1 MGKGILA
8 GASGGGG
15 TNIPVTSDP
24 ADNVQIW
31 IDPNEEDQNDGFYT
45 KTETEDYVKGYAA
58 EKNHT
63 HSLESIG
70 AAAVDLSNV
79 ASSAM
84 AAAIAAAGGGGA
96 KIATGSMAGT
106 NKNGASNPSSVTF
119 DFAPKFVFFVY
130 KRSNQLYFGGHTGGS
145 IGASMA
151 VPMDCVT
158 TDYKSICAPGMV
170 GFSPDTT
177 MTKKSSDGK
186 TLYWY
191 NTTNAVGQFNETG
204 CTLFYIAI
212 G

>member
-31 IDPNEEDQNDGFYT
+31 IDPNEEDQNEQFYT
-45 KTETEDYVKGYAA
+45 KDETEDYVKITAA
-58 EKNHT
+58 LK
-63 HSLESIG
+63 
-70 AAAVDLSNV
+70 DLSNV
-79 ASSAM
+79 DSA
-84 AAAIAAAGGGGA
+84 ALLAAIESAGGGGA
-96 KIATGSMAGT
+96 KIAAGSMAGT

-158 TDYKSICAPGMV
+158 TAYKSICAPGMV
-170 GFSPDTT
+170 GFSPDTA